1 MHYDVF
7 NGDAD
12 GIISLLQLRLAY
24 PRTTTLVTGVKRDI
38 KLLQRLNLQSR
49 DSLTVLDISMEK
61 NQQPLQQALAAGVTV
76 FYADHHYA
84 GSVPETPLLDAHID
98 LDPNTCTALIIDQWL
113 GGPFHEWAIVAA
125 YGDNLIAKADTLAR
139 NAGLTTT
146 QAEQLKNLGTL
157 INYNGYGE
165 TIEQLHYH
173 PADLYQA
180 LLVYPSPF
188 DLMKDDNS
196 PFYHLQHA
204 YEQDMQLAQSL
215 EPIYKSAC
223 LSVYELP
230 DCASS
235 QRVSGVF
242 SNWLANQAP
251 AAAHMVLTVNSSGG
265 YTVSLRAP
273 LANKQGAGRLCS
285 AFATGGGREAA
296 AGINSLD
303 KRQLTQFITQVEAY
317 YSSH

>member
-12 GIISLLQLRLAY
+12 GIISLLQLRLTY
-24 PRTTTLVTGVKRDI
+24 PRMTTLVTGVKRDI

-61 NQQPLQQALAAGVTV
+61 NQRALQQALTAGVTV

-84 GSVPETPLLDAHID
+84 GPIPETPLLDAHID

-139 NAGLTTT
+139 NAGLNSA

-165 TIEQLHYH
+165 TVEQLHYH

-188 DLMKDDNS
+188 DLMKDNNS
-196 PFYHLQHA
+196 PFYRLQQA
-204 YEQDMQLAQSL
+204 YQQDMQLAQSL
-215 EPIYKSAC
+215 APIHDSIC
-223 LSVYELP
+223 LSVYKLP

-235 QRVSGVF
+235 HRVSGVF
-242 SNWLANQAP
+242 GNWLANQAP
-251 AAAHMVLTVNSSGG
+251 ERAHLVLTENASGS

-273 LANKQGAGRLCS
+273 VTNKQGAGKLCS

-296 AGINSLD
+296 AGINALD
-303 KRQLTQFITQVEAY
+303 KMQLAQLITQVEAY
-317 YSSH
+317 YSH